1 MNTYRLNISAMAI
14 RHDPGWYKKLASG
27 KVDHT
32 RNQVNNIGYIYM
44 DKAGR
49 PACNSY
55 YIYTCS
61 QLQPAPVVRQKEGF
75 AEIPAKI
82 GTHAVFLHGGSLKG
96 NIALKD

>member
-1 MNTYRLNISAMAI
+1 MHIDCNILAMVI
-14 RHDPGWYKKLASG
+14 RHDPGWYKRLASG
-27 KVDHT
+27 KVDHIH
-32 RNQVNNIGYIYM
+32 NQVNNICYM

-55 YIYTCS
+55 HIYS
-61 QLQPAPVVRQKEGF
+61 QLQPAPVVRQKEGL

-82 GTHAVFLHGGSLKG
+82 GTHAVFLHGSSLKG